1 MTLDGLTQV
10 REPEAS
16 ETIPPRSPSR
26 SSTRLKRVA
35 LVGAGFVADFY
46 VRSLSTFPEMRIVG
60 VFDSDAAR
68 LKSFC
73 AHWDLPAA
81 ESLAALL
88 ADGPK
93 APDIVLNLTNPSAH
107 FEVSRACLEAGR
119 HVYSEKPL
127 ATSMEDA
134 FALDELARRRG
145 LILASAPC
153 SVLGRAA
160 QTVALALRRGDIG
173 KVRLIYAELDDDF
186 LPRAPYQAWRSASG
200 APWPYRDE
208 FQTGCTLEHAG
219 YYLTWLI
226 AAFGP
231 VSRVVAASANLVPEK
246 LGGDETAPDF
256 SCATLF
262 FASGVVARLTCSIV
276 APHNHSLRIIG
287 DDGVIEVDHSWDND
301 AAVRIRR
308 RHVVRR
314 RLINSPIARR
324 IKIAGKTH
332 PEAARWGATAMNFAL
347 GPVEVLEAI
356 EEARPCRLSAAFG
369 LHLNE
374 VTLAIQKGEG
384 ETVMQTDCPAIE
396 PMPWAVDP

>member
-1 MTLDGLTQV
+1 MTLDGLTQL
-10 REPEAS
+10 REPDVSEAAA
-16 ETIPPRSPSR
+16 PRG
-26 SSTRLKRVA
+26 SSGGPTRLKRVA

-46 VRSLSTFPEMRIVG
+46 VRSLSTFFEMRIVG
-60 VFDSDAAR
+60 VFDINAAR

-73 AHWDLPAA
+73 SHWGLPAA
-81 ESLAALL
+81 ESLEALL
-88 ADGPK
+88 ADGPN
-93 APDIVLNLTNPSAH
+93 APDLVLNLTNPSAH

-134 FALDELARRRG
+134 FALDELARVRG
-145 LILASAPC
+145 LLLASAPC

-160 QTVALALRRGDIG
+160 QTVALALRRGEIG
-173 KVRLIYAELDDDF
+173 KVRLVYAELDDDF
-186 LPRAPYQAWRSASG
+186 LPRAPYQTWRSASG

-208 FQTGCTLEHAG
+208 FLTGCTLEHAG

-226 AAFGP
+226 AAFGS
-231 VSRVVAASANLVPEK
+231 VSRVVAASANLIPEK

-314 RLINSPIARR
+314 RLINSPISKRL
-324 IKIAGKTH
+324 KISGPTH
-332 PEAARWGATAMNFAL
+332 PDAGRWGATAMNFAL
-347 GPVEVLEAI
+347 GPKEMLDAI
-356 EEARPCRLSAAFG
+356 DEGRPCRLSAGFG

-384 ETVMQTDCPAIE
+384 DTLMRTNCPAVE
-396 PMPWAVDP
+396 PMRWAIER